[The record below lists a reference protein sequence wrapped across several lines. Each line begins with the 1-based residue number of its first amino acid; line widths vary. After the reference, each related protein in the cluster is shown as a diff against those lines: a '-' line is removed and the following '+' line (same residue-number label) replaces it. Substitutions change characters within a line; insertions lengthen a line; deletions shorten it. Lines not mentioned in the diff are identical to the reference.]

1 MYVRWL
7 TIINIKSKYFS
18 YVPFGALVRPM
29 LPNQALITNYLME
42 SAQVFAISMIINRFT
57 LISVKSTLLLDKYL
71 ITENISNEIKLIS

>member
-1 MYVRWL
+1 
-7 TIINIKSKYFS
+7 
-18 YVPFGALVRPM
+18 M